1 MITDIPEP
9 WALATVN
16 WLTAEQGG
24 RSSGPPTA
32 PVYAANCVFPLGE
45 DAALVPGWPAAGEMF
60 SLLLQ
65 KRREQPDGTW
75 LCAVDF
81 LVREAVVPYVVRGAP
96 MLVME
101 GPKVVGRAVIE
112 DVFPEVLDREES

>member
-1 MITDIPEP
+1 LITDLSAPM
-9 WALATVN
+9 ALATVT
-16 WLTAEQGG
+16 WFDAARGG
-24 RSSGPPTA
+24 RSGGPPTA

-45 DAALVPGWPAAGEMF
+45 DAALIPGWPAAGEMF

-65 KRREQPDGTW
+65 KRAQHPDGTW

-81 LVREAVVPYVVRGAP
+81 LVRDAVVSYVVRGAP

-101 GPKVVGRAVIE
+101 GPKVVGRAVIGE
-112 DVFPEVLDREES
+112 VLPEVDQDAV